1 MSELIDKIFD
11 VEKLSA
17 EINTILIN
25 LNSVNSAISG
35 IKDTVKNGIIVD
47 VRSAKNVT
55 DLSEASK
62 KLNDNFSKG
71 QKEIKTWQDEVA
83 KLQEK
88 TKQLTDTEK
97 LANIEIAKA
106 RLELQAAQKAT
117 KEAAIAEIELTSK
130 NKDLAGSYNALQ
142 KDLQNAIKS
151 YKALSGEEANSAKGK
166 ELLQKIGE
174 TQKALKAS
182 DASMGNY
189 QRNVGNYA
197 SALEGLTPR
206 MGGLAGTLYDI
217 AKAAKASR
225 DDLNKMGGDNGLGV
239 VANPRI
245 PAGLATIMTGLKG
258 VGQSAIA
265 MGKAFLANPI
275 GVMIMAIVGAFAL
288 LNAAI
293 KSNGQATEKL
303 GQIMAPFKVI
313 LGLVLNF
320 VGKLV
325 STFLDGV
332 LALVNFGNAV
342 MSLIPG
348 LDTLAEK
355 NKQAIELEKE
365 KQRLIRAGIVD
376 KAADAK
382 EELRIAELRKKIMEK
397 DKYSAA
403 ERLAMA
409 KDIDKSEK
417 AMALDDA
424 DRANKNLIAFLR
436 DMKLKN
442 KVQKDYTIEELQ
454 QLTDLQ
460 TAKYAEQQKYFDK
473 TKKLA
478 SRTSSLQDEIAA
490 ENKARADEEKAN
502 NDKIIAARRRLI
514 DSGFAIMQDGVDKE
528 LKLNAETYKRQIED
542 LSRSGELTKSLK
554 ANLLKAEQLEV
565 DKIKKSYEV
574 KNLNESIKAD
584 ELILENMKRSG
595 ESTLSFEKELLKKRM
610 EAEILAG
617 ADKFETQTKYQ
628 YLQTDLETQNAEK
641 RAELFAKQLSK
652 EVEALKAA
660 YSEKE
665 TELKR
670 QFSKGLIS
678 REEYEKELKQIQ
690 LDSAHEANTKTIELL
705 KKQLDI
711 SELSADKKAELSKQI
726 SDLQIA
732 NENSVLDATIAANDE
747 KVKSDQDAAKK
758 REDVAKGL
766 VDATME
772 MFGAIGDFQAQKSEN
787 RIAELEKEFEKS
799 NELFETQQAQ
809 LDNSIMSEENRK
821 AKQIELDNKKAA
833 SDKAINDK
841 IMAEKIKMAK
851 WDKAQG
857 IVQAIIAT
865 AMSILNSSKMGFPL
879 AIPFIALAAATGAVQ
894 VSTIASQ
901 PLPAYEHGTDNHPGG
916 LSLWGE
922 KRPEVA
928 VLPGGQT
935 FIAENPTISNF
946 DAGTKIYKSVSD
958 YENYMA
964 KQSVDKFIFDYEKM
978 GEKMPQTNINLDS
991 RGLWGIVSRQNERR
1005 TMINRKYSR

>member
-1 MSELIDKIFD
+1 MSELIDRIFD

-97 LANIEIAKA
+97 QANIEIAKA

-117 KEAAIAEIELTSK
+117 KEAAIAQIELDNK
-130 NKDLAGSYNALQ
+130 NKDLSGSYNALQ
-142 KDLQNAIKS
+142 KDLQNAQKEFR
-151 YKALSGEEANSAKGK
+151 ALSESERNSANGK
-166 ELLQKIGE
+166 ELLTKIQN
-174 TQKALKAS
+174 TQSSLKQM

-197 SALEGLTPR
+197 SALDNIAPGL
-206 MGGLAGTLYDI
+206 GGLAAKLMDI
-217 AKAAKASR
+217 SKSAKQNAK
-225 DDLNKMGGDNGLGV
+225 DWGEMGKSTNMGIQSMGQ
-239 VANPRI
+239 A
-245 PAGLATIMTGLKG
+245 PAGLAKITAGFKG
-258 VGQSAIA
+258 
-265 MGKAFLANPI
+265 
-275 GVMIMAIVGAFAL
+275 
-288 LNAAI
+288 
-293 KSNGQATEKL
+293 L
-303 GQIMAPFKVI
+303 GQIV
-313 LGLVLNF
+313 VS
-320 VGKLV
+320 VGKAVLMNPIMA
-325 STFLDGV
+325 V
-332 LALVNFGNAV
+332 LAAIVFIVKQVANAINESEERTNKMSEAFARFKPILRTVGDVFEVVADIIIKTIDYIGKATAAVLEFIGISPKGASDQFVN
-342 MSLIPG
+342 
-348 LDTLAEK
+348 AEK
-355 NKQAIELEKE
+355 LKQKAIQETRRLNESASVQEAIIAEQREILADKENYTYEQRVVALKKAQKAE
-365 KQRLIRAGIVD
+365 KQLSDDRL
-376 KAADAK
+376 KM
-382 EELRIAELRKKIMEK
+382 AELNLKALR
-397 DKYSAA
+397 A
-403 ERLAMA
+403 EA
-409 KDIDKSEK
+409 
-417 AMALDDA
+417 ALDDNNA
-424 DRANKNLIAFLR
+424 AMND
-436 DMKLKN
+436 KLSAAIVAVNNARKESAAIGR
-442 KVQKDYTIEELQ
+442 KLGK
-454 QLTDLQ
+454 
-460 TAKYAEQQKYFDK
+460 EQQA
-473 TKKLA
+473 L
-478 SRTSSLQDEIAA
+478 SREHEADLKAEADAA
-490 ENKARADEEKAN
+490 KSAA
-502 NDKIIAARRRLI
+502 DKIIAARRRLI
-514 DSGFAIMQDGVDKE
+514 DSGFAIMKDGIEKE
-528 LKLNAETYKRQIED
+528 LKLNAENFKRQIED
-542 LSRSGELTKSLK
+542 LSRNGELTKALK

-565 DKIKKSYEV
+565 DKIKKNYQV
-574 KNLNESIKAD
+574 KNLNDAIKAG

-617 ADKFETQTKYQ
+617 ADRIETQLKYQ
-628 YLQTDLETQNAEK
+628 YLSADLETQDAAK
-641 RAELFAKQLSK
+641 RAELFAKNLNK
-652 EVEALKAA
+652 EVEALKAG

-665 TELKR
+665 RELKR
-670 QFSKGLIS
+670 QFAKGLIS
-678 REEYEKELKQIQ
+678 REEYEKELKAIQ
-690 LDSAHEANTKTIELL
+690 DKAAYEANAKTIELL
-705 KKQLDI
+705 RKQIDI

-732 NENSVLDATIAANDE
+732 NENAVLDATIAANNE
-747 KVKSDQDAAKK
+747 KLKSDQDVAKK
-758 REDVAKGL
+758 REDIAKQL

-772 MFGAIGDFQAQKSEN
+772 LFGSIADFQMQKSEN

-799 NELFETQQAQ
+799 NEIFEAQQEQ
-809 LDNSIMSEENRK
+809 LDGAIMSEENRK

-851 WDKAQG
+851 WDKAQS
-857 IVQAIIAT
+857 IIQAIIAT
-865 AMSILNSSKMGFPL
+865 AMSILNSSKLGFPL

-894 VSTIASQ
+894 VATIASQ

-991 RGLWGIVSRQNERR
+991 RGLWGIVSKQNERR
-1005 TMINRKYSR
+1005 IMINRKYTR

>member
-1 MSELIDKIFD
+1 MSELIDRIFD

-97 LANIEIAKA
+97 QANIEIAKA

-117 KEAAIAEIELTSK
+117 KEAAIAQIELTSK

-151 YKALSGEEANSAKGK
+151 YKALSGEEANSAKGRD
-166 ELLQKIGE
+166 LLQKIGE

-182 DASMGNY
+182 DAAMGNY

-197 SALEGLTPR
+197 SALDNIAPGL
-206 MGGLAGTLYDI
+206 GGLAAKLMDI
-217 AKAAKASR
+217 SKSAKQNAK
-225 DDLNKMGGDNGLGV
+225 DWGEMGKSTNMGIQSMGQ
-239 VANPRI
+239 A
-245 PAGLATIMTGLKG
+245 PAGLAKITAGFKG
-258 VGQSAIA
+258 
-265 MGKAFLANPI
+265 
-275 GVMIMAIVGAFAL
+275 
-288 LNAAI
+288 
-293 KSNGQATEKL
+293 L
-303 GQIMAPFKVI
+303 GQIV
-313 LGLVLNF
+313 VS
-320 VGKLV
+320 VGKAVLMNPIMA
-325 STFLDGV
+325 V
-332 LALVNFGNAV
+332 LAALVFIVKQVANAINESEERTNK
-342 MSLIPG
+342 MSEAFARFKPILRTVGDVFEVVADIIIKTIEYIGKATAAVLEFIG
-348 LDTLAEK
+348 LSPKGAADQFVNAEK
-355 NKQAIELEKE
+355 LKQKAIQETRRLNESASVQEAIIAEQREILADKENYTYEQRVVALKKAQKAE
-365 KQRLIRAGIVD
+365 KQLSDDRLRM
-376 KAADAK
+376 
-382 EELRIAELRKKIMEK
+382 AELNLKALR
-397 DKYSAA
+397 A
-403 ERLAMA
+403 EA
-409 KDIDKSEK
+409 
-417 AMALDDA
+417 ALDDNNA
-424 DRANKNLIAFLR
+424 AMND
-436 DMKLKN
+436 KLSAAIVAVNNARKESAAIGR
-442 KVQKDYTIEELQ
+442 KLGK
-454 QLTDLQ
+454 
-460 TAKYAEQQKYFDK
+460 EQQ
-473 TKKLA
+473 A
-478 SRTSSLQDEIAA
+478 ISREHEADLKSEAEAA
-490 ENKARADEEKAN
+490 KAAA
-502 NDKIIAARRRLI
+502 DKIIAARRRLI
-514 DSGFAIMQDGVDKE
+514 DSGFAIMKDGIEKE
-528 LKLNAETYKRQIED
+528 LKMNAENFKRQIED
-542 LSRSGELTKSLK
+542 LSRNGELTKALK

-565 DKIKKSYEV
+565 DKIKKNYQV
-574 KNLNESIKAD
+574 KDLNDSIKAD

-617 ADKFETQTKYQ
+617 ADRIETQLKYQ
-628 YLQTDLETQNAEK
+628 YLSTDLETQDAAK
-641 RAELFAKQLSK
+641 RAELFAKNLNK
-652 EVEALKAA
+652 EVEALKAS

-665 TELKR
+665 RELKR
-670 QFSKGLIS
+670 QFAKGLIS
-678 REEYEKELKQIQ
+678 REEYEKELKEIQ
-690 LDSAHEANTKTIELL
+690 DKAAYEANAKTIELL

-732 NENSVLDATIAANDE
+732 NENAVLDATIAANNE
-747 KVKSDQDAAKK
+747 KLKSDQDVAKK
-758 REDVAKGL
+758 REDIAKQL

-772 MFGAIGDFQAQKSEN
+772 LFGSIADFQMQKSEN

-799 NELFETQQAQ
+799 NEIFEAQQEQ
-809 LDNSIMSEENRK
+809 LDGAIMSEENRK

-851 WDKAQG
+851 WDKAQS
-857 IVQAIIAT
+857 IIQAIIAT

-894 VSTIASQ
+894 VATIASQ

-991 RGLWGIVSRQNERR
+991 RGLWGIVSKQNERR
-1005 TMINRKYSR
+1005 TMINRKYTR